1 MFLCLSLPTSL
12 EAPED
17 KGYALSPVSP
27 SSLACSQCH
36 QMPVEWMKGPR
47 QTCTA
52 AAGRVC
58 AVGEEAGRAALGKAP
73 VTGLLCI
80 LAQGPAWHWDT
91 QAASREP
98 CPRPTM
104 ESDLSKR
111 KELEQTLVV

>member
-1 MFLCLSLPTSL
+1 
-12 EAPED
+12 
-17 KGYALSPVSP
+17 
-27 SSLACSQCH
+27 
-36 QMPVEWMKGPR
+36 MPVEWMKGPG